1 MKNIAVKIAK
11 KKPNI
16 NAASVTIIEILMFF
30 FGFLE
35 F

>member
-1 MKNIAVKIAK
+1 MVVKIQK

-16 NAASVTIIEILMFF
+16 NANAITIIEILLIF

>member
-1 MKNIAVKIAK
+1 MVVKIQK

-16 NAASVTIIEILMFF
+16 NDTTITIIEILLIF